1 MLGKDRTPNVY
12 RVYSAHSRFRLV
24 WWAVNVNKIENFKP
38 KNRISNLNENWH
50 EGKVLIEQQNAY
62 IVFVV
67 HTSGLGRYGGP
78 T

>member
-1 MLGKDRTPNVY
+1 MVGCKCKQNREFQT
-12 RVYSAHSRFRLV
+12 
-24 WWAVNVNKIENFKP
+24 EKP
-38 KNRISNLNENWH
+38 ISNLNENWH